1 MYSGLSGLDANG
13 TALSVIGNNIANVN
27 TVGFK
32 GSDVLFEDMLGA
44 AVAGEQ
50 IGQGVSVGS
59 IISSFSQGAFENTNS
74 TTDLAISG
82 DGFFAVSDGLGTY
95 YTRAGR
101 FLFDANGTLVTPQ
114 GMTVQGWLA
123 TPDGTINTNGQPVN
137 LAVGAA
143 VSPPSA
149 STSFKLDMNLNAE
162 AIAADSA
169 ATPPTLGETF
179 STTVQA
185 YDSKGGTITLTIDM
199 EYMGN
204 GQWNWTASAAGGTTA
219 DAGSLQFDS
228 NGQLVSTTTDQ
239 TIAIGN
245 LANGAEPLT
254 LTWDLVND
262 TGTPNN
268 SVTSFAS
275 PSVING
281 QSQDGYGVGYLQGVA
296 VNSTGEISG
305 FFSNGQNR
313 NLGQVALADFRS
325 PWGLVSLGQGA
336 YAASL
341 ASGEA
346 AYGAAGSGG
355 RGDISSGTL
364 ELSNIDLA
372 KEFVK
377 MITAQ
382 RGFQAN
388 SRVITTSDE
397 LLTDVVNLKR

>member
-50 IGQGVSVGS
+50 VGQGVSVGS

-82 DGFFAVSDGLGTY
+82 DGFFAVSDGAGTY

-101 FLFDANGTLVTPQ
+101 FIFDANGNLVNPQ

-123 TPDGTINTNGQPVN
+123 AQDGTINTSGQPAD
-137 LAVGAA
+137 LAIGAA

-149 STSFKLDMNLNAE
+149 SASFQLDMNLNAQAVNTE
-162 AIAADSA
+162 Q
-169 ATPPTLGETF
+169 F
-179 STTVQA
+179 STTVQV
-185 YDSKGGTITLTIDM
+185 YDSKGGTVTLTVDFT
-199 EYMGN
+199 YDQATTPP
-204 GQWNWTASAAGGTTA
+204 QWNWTAASSDGATTASGNMQFDAAGQLTSPAA
-219 DAGSLQFDS
+219 DETITITGLS
-228 NGQLVSTTTDQ
+228 NGASD
-239 TIAIGN
+239 
-245 LANGAEPLT
+245 LT

-262 TGTPNN
+262 TGGSNGAL
-268 SVTSFAS
+268 TSFAS

-281 QSQDGYGVGYLQGVA
+281 QSQDGYGVGYLQGVS
-296 VNSTGEISG
+296 VNSAGEISG

-313 NLGQVALADFRS
+313 NLGQVALADFQS
-325 PWGLVSLGQGA
+325 PWGLLSLGEGL
-336 YAASL
+336 YASAI
-341 ASGEA
+341 ASGDV

-355 RGDISSGTL
+355 RGDVSSGAL
-364 ELSNIDLA
+364 ELSNVDLA

-397 LLTDVVNLKR
+397 LLTEVVNIKR

>member
-1 MYSGLSGLDANG
+1 MLTSMYSGLSGLDANG

-32 GSDVLFEDMLGA
+32 GSEVLFADMLGA
-44 AVAGEQ
+44 AMGGQQV
-50 IGQGVSVGS
+50 GQGVSVGS
-59 IISSFSQGAFENTNS
+59 IMSSFSQGAFENTNS
-74 TTDLAISG
+74 TTDLAIGG
-82 DGFFAVSDGLGTY
+82 DGFFVVSNGMGNY

-101 FLFDANGTLVTPQ
+101 FIFDSTGNLVNSQ
-114 GMTVQGWLA
+114 GMTVQGWQA
-123 TPDGTINTNGQPVN
+123 APDGTINTSGQPVN

-149 STSFKLDMNLNAE
+149 STSFKLAMNLNAQ
-162 AIAADSA
+162 AVD
-169 ATPPTLGETF
+169 GESF
-179 STTVQA
+179 STTVQV
-185 YDSKGGTITLTIDM
+185 YDSKGGTVTLTVDLTYN
-199 EYMGN
+199 EATS
-204 GQWNWTASAAGGTTA
+204 QWDWTAASSNGTTTA
-219 DAGSLQFDS
+219 GGSLQFDEA
-228 NGQLVSTTTDQ
+228 GQLILPATDA
-239 TIAIGN
+239 TIAITG
-245 LANGAEPLT
+245 LSNGASDIS
-254 LTWDLVND
+254 LTWDLVSD
-262 TGTPNN
+262 TGDSNG
-268 SVTSFAS
+268 SLTSFAS

-281 QSQDGYGVGYLQGVA
+281 QSQDGYGVGYLQEVS
-296 VNSTGEISG
+296 VNGKGEISG

-325 PWGLVSLGQGA
+325 PWGLVSLGEGI
-336 YAASL
+336 YSASI

-355 RGDISSGTL
+355 RGDISSGAL
-364 ELSNIDLA
+364 ELSNVDLA

>member
-1 MYSGLSGLDANG
+1 MLTSMYSGLSGLDANG

-44 AVAGEQ
+44 AMAGEQ

-59 IISSFSQGAFENTNS
+59 IMASFSQGAFENTNS
-74 TTDLAISG
+74 TTDLAIGG
-82 DGFFAVSDGLGTY
+82 DGFFVVSDGIGKY

-101 FLFDANGTLVTPQ
+101 FIFDAEGKLVNPQ
-114 GMTVQGWLA
+114 GMSVQGWLA
-123 TPDGTINTNGQPVN
+123 APDGTINTNGQPVD
-137 LAVGAA
+137 LTIGSA

-149 STSFKLDMNLNAE
+149 STSFKLDMNLNAQ
-162 AIAADSA
+162 AVD
-169 ATPPTLGETF
+169 GEQF
-179 STTVQA
+179 STTVQV
-185 YDSKGGTITLTIDM
+185 YDSKGAPIMVTLDFAYNGTT
-199 EYMGN
+199 N
-204 GQWNWTASAAGGTTA
+204 QWDWTAASSDGTTTA
-219 DAGSLQFDS
+219 SGNLQFDS
-228 NGQLVSTTTDQ
+228 TGQLIPPTGEP
-239 TIAIGN
+239 TIAITG
-245 LANGAEPLT
+245 LSNGADPLS
-254 LTWDLVND
+254 LTWDLLDD
-262 TGTPNN
+262 TGASNG
-268 SVTSFAS
+268 SFTSFAS
-275 PSVING
+275 PSVTNG
-281 QSQDGYGVGYLQGVA
+281 QSQDGYGVGYLQGVS
-296 VNSTGEISG
+296 VNSEGEISG

-325 PWGLVSLGQGA
+325 PWGLANLGQGV

-346 AYGAAGSGG
+346 VYGVAGSGG
-355 RGDISSGTL
+355 RGDISSGAL
-364 ELSNIDLA
+364 ELSNVDLA

-397 LLTDVVNLKR
+397 LLTEVVNIKR

>member
-1 MYSGLSGLDANG
+1 MLTSMYSGLSGLDANG

-44 AVAGEQ
+44 AMTGEQ

-59 IISSFSQGAFENTNS
+59 IISSFGQGAFENTNS

-82 DGFFAVSDGLGTY
+82 DGFFVVSDGLSKY

-101 FLFDANGTLVTPQ
+101 FIFDANGNLVNPQ

-123 TPDGTINTNGQPVN
+123 APNGTINTSGQPVD
-137 LAVGAA
+137 LAIGSVI
-143 VSPPSA
+143 SPPSA
-149 STSFKLDMNLNAE
+149 STSFKLDMNLNAQ
-162 AIAADSA
+162 AVD
-169 ATPPTLGETF
+169 GEQF
-179 STTVQA
+179 STTVQV
-185 YDSKGGTITLTIDM
+185 YDSKGGTVDLTIDLTWDATNN
-199 EYMGN
+199 E
-204 GQWNWTASAAGGTTA
+204 WDWTATASDGTVTGG
-219 DAGSLQFDS
+219 GSLQFDQ
-228 NGQLVSTTTDQ
+228 NGQLIPPANEPTVAITGLTD
-239 TIAIGN
+239 
-245 LANGAEPLT
+245 GADPLT
-254 LTWDLVND
+254 LTWDLLDD
-262 TGTPNN
+262 TNASNG
-268 SVTSFAS
+268 SITSFAS

-281 QSQDGYGVGYLQGVA
+281 QSQDGYGVGYLQGVS
-296 VNSTGEISG
+296 VNNAGEISG

-313 NLGQVALADFRS
+313 NLGLVALADFQS
-325 PWGLVSLGQGA
+325 PWGLVSLGQGL

-346 AYGAAGSGG
+346 AFGAAGSGG
-355 RGDISSGTL
+355 RGDISSGAL
-364 ELSNIDLA
+364 ELSNVDLA

-397 LLTDVVNLKR
+397 LLADVVNLKR